1 MPVIEYGGLKIEVD
15 EEGFLVNFDDWNE
28 KVACAMTEK
37 EGVGKTCPLTK
48 EKIEILKFM
57 REYYKKFN
65 AFPVPRAVCLNVHQ
79 PKDCTFEEFP
89 DPFTAWKI
97 AGLPK
102 PAAYGELQDVIKKL
116 ST

>member
-1 MPVIEYGGLKIEVD
+1 MPVVESGGLRIEVD
-15 EEGFLVNFDDWNE
+15 EDGFLANFDDWNE
-28 KVACAMTEK
+28 KVACAIAEK
-37 EGVGKTCPLTK
+37 EGVDKTCPLTT
-48 EKIEILKFM
+48 EKIEILRFM

-65 AFPVPRAVCLNVHQ
+65 AFPIPRAICLNVHQ
-79 PKDCTFEEFP
+79 PKDCTYEEFP

-116 ST
+116 SI